1 MLAVGDEIDEQ
12 REPAKE
18 YRVRSVP
25 IVLIFKDG
33 RLVDTL
39 VGVRSLDTFK
49 AAVDKT
55 LQSG

>member
-1 MLAVGDEIDEQ
+1 MGDEIDEQ

-25 IVLIFKDG
+25 IVLIFKDV

-39 VGVRSLDTFK
+39 VGVRPLDTFK